1 MRPLY
6 DARIEDLGPR
16 DLVKVTCQGCAHIIR
31 LAPVY
36 LRDRLAIEPYQPVLS
51 LRRRLRC
58 TRCHTRG
65 HVDIKIEWRG

>member
-16 DLVKVTCQGCAHIIR
+16 NLVKVACQACAHIIR
-31 LAPVY
+31 LAPIY
-36 LRDRLAIEPYQPVLS
+36 LAIEPYQPVLS